1 MSKQLNWLLILI
13 AVGTASLCMCGGV
26 IYVAKFA
33 SDITPSQAGITGTP
47 RPTRTPSPT
56 YTPAPT
62 RTPRPTRT
70 ATPDVGN
77 GYVALA
83 LCQEVVRGQLKAPSS
98 ATFAKASESI
108 MIESSPGM
116 WLVSSWVDSQNS
128 FGAMLRTM
136 WTCQIAYTGN
146 GNWVPM
152 TVEFK

>member
-1 MSKQLNWLLILI
+1 MSKKLIGWLI
-13 AVGTASLCMCGGV
+13 AAAIGIPSLCLCGGA
-26 IYVAKFA
+26 IYIGEVLPT
-33 SDITPSQAGITGTP
+33 STPDPLALTSTP
-47 RPTRTPSPT
+47 RPTR
-56 YTPAPT
+56 TPAPT

-128 FGAMLRTM
+128 FGAMMRTM

-152 TVEFK
+152 TVDFK